1 MSDVKFS
8 EEFKKT
14 LCIFDRALVEFLET
28 YPEFLELER
37 KRIEK

>member
-14 LCIFDRALVEFLET
+14 LCIFDRALVEFLE
-28 YPEFLELER
+28 LER